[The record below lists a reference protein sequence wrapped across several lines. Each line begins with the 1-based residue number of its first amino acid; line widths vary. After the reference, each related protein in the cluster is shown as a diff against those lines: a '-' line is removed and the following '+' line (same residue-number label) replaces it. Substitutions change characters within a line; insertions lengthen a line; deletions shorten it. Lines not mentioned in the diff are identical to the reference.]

1 MSTSI
6 NFLIEIKSSG
16 RINQIGYSSINQV
29 QITNVACFK
38 DLRLFGFDVIVAN
51 ISPQNIKTPN
61 GVVFTTKIK
70 LIALSSRGKIR
81 RMVYLERPIS
91 YCSRHS

>member
-6 NFLIEIKSSG
+6 NFPIEIKSSG
-16 RINQIGYSSINQV
+16 RMNQLGYSSINRV
-29 QITNVACFK
+29 QITKV
-38 DLRLFGFDVIVAN
+38 LFGFDVIVAN
-51 ISPQNIKTPN
+51 ISLQNIKTPN